1 VNRFKRW
8 LLGEVN
14 GNLEWINV
22 HLLQIR
28 ERIVFMSASTDLLV
42 AEVAELKTVVDSA
55 VLLIQGIADR
65 FKNVTTMAEVEA
77 VVADLEAQK
86 TALADAVT
94 QNT

>member
-8 LLGEVN
+8 LCDWLLWEVN
-14 GNLEWINV
+14 GKLNTIMKGMNA
-22 HLLQIR
+22 
-28 ERIVFMSASTDLLV
+28 MSASTDLLV

-86 TALADAVT
+86 TALADAVA